1 MIRRIPKWNVHSWA
15 DAVQRGGGGGGRDG
29 GERIERAKWESLL
42 EAEMA
47 TGEIKVSQTVELVG
61 WKKSLSKK
69 DEHERKDG
77 REEVK

>member
-15 DAVQRGGGGGGRDG
+15 DAVQRGGGAGR
-29 GERIERAKWESLL
+29 GEWIERAKWESLL
-42 EAEMA
+42 EAETA
-47 TGEIKVSQTVELVG
+47 TGEIKVLLTVELVG
-61 WKKSLSKK
+61 WRKSLSKK